1 MYLFI
6 QWWLCWVFVAV
17 RLFSGYGDLF
27 SVRSRA
33 LLQLWCAGVSLQRLL
48 LPWSTALGCEG
59 FSVWARR
66 SQELS
71 FPGSGAI
78 VVSHGLR
85 CSAALEP
92 PWIRQRTPVCC
103 IDRQILSHWATR
115 ETPQCLQKAH
125 SFSSCVPCWARA
137 GGPQVL
143 HRSVLTWP
151 QAPSWALKSIPVFVS
166 RSLSPRL
173 FPAKK

>member
-59 FSVWARR
+59 FSV
-66 SQELS
+66 
-71 FPGSGAI
+71 
-78 VVSHGLR
+78 
-85 CSAALEP
+85 
-92 PWIRQRTPVCC
+92 
-103 IDRQILSHWATR
+103 
-115 ETPQCLQKAH
+115 
-125 SFSSCVPCWARA
+125 
-137 GGPQVL
+137 
-143 HRSVLTWP
+143 
-151 QAPSWALKSIPVFVS
+151 
-166 RSLSPRL
+166 
-173 FPAKK
+173 